1 MNLWKSLAGE
11 LEVEITSAAPKEILK
26 AAADQGIALSS
37 VQPCEGLYC
46 TFRID
51 RRSYQDV
58 DAICRKRG
66 DTIRILGRQGIFWT
80 AAGLCR
86 RRVLLAGLL
95 LIFALTL
102 FLPTRVFF
110 IEVEG
115 NSAVPEREIVEAA
128 EELGL
133 YFGANRR
140 EIRSERL
147 KNGLLSKIPELRWA
161 GVNTRGCVAVISVRE
176 RSLKEENDTQ
186 KSGVGN
192 VVASRDGVVTE
203 ITVTRGRAVCQA
215 GQAVKKGQTLIS
227 GYTDCGLSIR
237 AEQAQGEVYGQT
249 TREITTVAPLNWT
262 FRGGSTGQRRSVRLI
277 LGKKQINLWKGS
289 GIRDTSCGR
298 IRREYPITLP
308 GGFRLP
314 VTLVIE
320 TVEICEMHPRML
332 NSEDVLPEAEQFSGE
347 YLTSHMVAGKIL
359 AYQREST
366 EYAEIVRFMGKY
378 ECLELIGREQME

>member
-1 MNLWKSLAGE
+1 MNLWKSLSGE
-11 LEVEITSAAPKEILK
+11 LNVEITSAAPEEILK

-37 VQPCEGLYC
+37 IQPCEGLSC

-51 RRSYQDV
+51 RRSFQDV

-66 DTIRILGRQGIFWT
+66 DTIRVLGKQGIFWT
-80 AAGLCR
+80 AAGLLR
-86 RRVLLAGLL
+86 RPVLLAGLL

-102 FLPTRVFF
+102 FLPTRVLF

-115 NSAVPEREIVEAA
+115 SSAVPKREIVEAA

-147 KNGLLSKIPELRWA
+147 KNGLLSKIPALQWA

-176 RSLKEENDTQ
+176 RSLKEESGAPE
-186 KSGVGN
+186 SGVGN
-192 VVASRDGVVTE
+192 VIAFRDGVVTE

-227 GYTDCGLSIR
+227 GYTDCGLTIR
-237 AEQAQGEVYGQT
+237 AERARGEVYGQT
-249 TREITTVAPLNWT
+249 THEVTTAAPLNWI
-262 FRGGSTGQRRSVRLI
+262 FRGKSTGLRRSVRLI
-277 LGKKQINLWKGS
+277 FGKKQINLWKGS

-298 IRREYPITLP
+298 IRREYPMTLP

-320 TVEICEMHPRML
+320 TVETCEAHPRTL
-332 NSEDVLPEAEQFSGE
+332 DPEDVLPEAEQFSGE

-359 AYQREST
+359 AYRQEST
-366 EYAEIVRFMGKY
+366 ADEETVRFMGKY
-378 ECLELIGREQME
+378 ECLELIGREQTE